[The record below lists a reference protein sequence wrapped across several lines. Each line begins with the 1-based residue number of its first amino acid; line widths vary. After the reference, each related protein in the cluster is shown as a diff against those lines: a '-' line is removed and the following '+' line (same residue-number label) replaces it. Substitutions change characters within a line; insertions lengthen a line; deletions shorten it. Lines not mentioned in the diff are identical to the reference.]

1 MTTEKSGG
9 SRDVTPL
16 QLVGAGTAALSLG
29 ALAGFSSHYL
39 GTAKQLAEEGIDP
52 RSRLKLLPLA
62 GKALVASS
70 AMCVALGALA
80 VGAWKLAGLQYK
92 EIAQVSSWQDA
103 VALAQQQ
110 REVIQHEFQ
119 KQLFHKQPE
128 DQEQAHDHRTA

>member
-1 MTTEKSGG
+1 MAEPAQDGG

-16 QLVGAGTAALSLG
+16 HLVGAGAAALSLG
-29 ALAGFSSHYL
+29 AVAGFSSHYL

-52 RSRLKLLPLA
+52 RSRLKFLPLA
-62 GKALVASS
+62 GKALAASS
-70 AMCVALGALA
+70 AVCVALGALA

-92 EIAQVSSWQDA
+92 EIAQVSSWNDA

-119 KQLFHKQPE
+119 KQLFNKQP
-128 DQEQAHDHRTA
+128 DDR